1 MTLIETDGRYV
12 TLTTEKGKTIEVT
25 LPWEHDSRVF
35 VRVVN
40 ASARCWGVSL
50 GRPFESLVAAVDHY
64 KNADVKQALRAL
76 ISDLV

>member
-1 MTLIETDGRYV
+1 MTLIETSGRYV

-25 LPWEHDSRVF
+25 LPSAHDSRVF

-40 ASARCWGVSL
+40 AAARTWGISL